1 MIELRFPLKIEPD
14 LPSGWRLIL
23 WEGKEVFDYTTPFR
37 AMLGDIV
44 EALGQDCEHD
54 LQLPP
59 RENGEDFVE
68 GTLQF
73 GNALLRTYYEHSL
86 NYLALTSDSEGTLRD
101 VADRI
106 QRSIR
111 PEWQP

>member
-1 MIELRFPLKIEPD
+1 MIEFRFPLKIESD
-14 LPSGWRLIL
+14 RQGGWLLIL

-37 AMLGDIV
+37 VMLGDIA
-44 EALGQDCEHD
+44 EALGQDREHD
-54 LQLPP
+54 LHLPTY
-59 RENGEDFVE
+59 ENGEDFVV
-68 GTLQF
+68 GTLRV

-86 NYLALTSDSEGTLRD
+86 NYLALMNDSEGTLKD

-111 PEWQP
+111 CT

>member
-1 MIELRFPLKIEPD
+1 MIELRFPLKIEPNQ
-14 LPSGWRLIL
+14 PSGWLLIL

-44 EALGQDCEHD
+44 EAIGQDREHD

-59 RENGEDFVE
+59 HENGEDFVE
-68 GTLQF
+68 GTLRF
-73 GNALLRTYYEHSL
+73 GNASLRTYYEHSL
-86 NYLALTSDSEGTLRD
+86 NYLALISDNEGMLRD

-106 QRSIR
+106 QTSIR
-111 PEWQP
+111 RA